1 MIAGI
6 GVDIAETIR
15 FTNLY
20 DRYGER
26 FARRILTD
34 AELEQFHRRSQ
45 STLFLATRFAVKEA
59 AAKSLGTGFTQGI
72 SYKSFEVSNDVSGK
86 PYLSFHHAALELIER
101 RQVSNVFV
109 SISDEKNYVVAMIIL
124 ESN

>member
-15 FTNLY
+15 FSNLY
-20 DRYGER
+20 ERYGER

-34 AELEQFHRRSQ
+34 NELEQFHRRTQ
-45 STLFLATRFAVKEA
+45 SVLFLASRFAAKEA
-59 AAKSLGTGFTQGI
+59 AAKSLGTGFTQGVT
-72 SYKSFEVSNDVSGK
+72 YKSVEVSNDAHGK
-86 PYLSFHHAALELIER
+86 PQLNFYHAALKLIEQ

-109 SISDEKNYVVAMIIL
+109 SLSDEKNYVVAMVIL
-124 ESN
+124 ESH